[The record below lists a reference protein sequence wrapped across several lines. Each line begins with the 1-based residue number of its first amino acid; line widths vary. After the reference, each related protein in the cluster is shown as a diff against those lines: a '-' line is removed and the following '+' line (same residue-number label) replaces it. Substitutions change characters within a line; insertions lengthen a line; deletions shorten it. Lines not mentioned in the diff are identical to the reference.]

1 MGVAIKEDGQ
11 TVGFFS
17 PKKVQC
23 YDFGNIFAAKNWR
36 KNGNLDF
43 ELQPFKHKYIL
54 LFLTSRSQF
63 SQLVQLVFRY
73 GSNST
78 PFFYFLIKIG
88 NLLTENWSKSQK
100 IMIKSSIRVMAYF
113 SEKCFFCGI
122 LRCRHHATFLHRL
135 RTLST

>member
-1 MGVAIKEDGQ
+1 MYFLSRTTELNETWEEKLRRTESIRQQRETVFAEMGVAIKEDGQ

-100 IMIKSSIRVMAYF
+100 IMIK
-113 SEKCFFCGI
+113 
-122 LRCRHHATFLHRL
+122 
-135 RTLST
+135 